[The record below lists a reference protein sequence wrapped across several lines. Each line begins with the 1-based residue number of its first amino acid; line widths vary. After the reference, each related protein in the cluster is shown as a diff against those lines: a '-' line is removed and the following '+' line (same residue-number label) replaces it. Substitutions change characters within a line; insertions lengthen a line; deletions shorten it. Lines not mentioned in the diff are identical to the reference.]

1 MEVTGQLHS
10 PAVLSQEET
19 NPLLVEY
26 EALGLSQPPNTQT
39 SCGPKTVFSQT
50 NVIKQQQNTPAFYQI
65 PIPFVSARTYD
76 LKFLYITQKNTC
88 FTQQRRF
95 EHAQ

>member
-26 EALGLSQPPNTQT
+26 EALGLT
-39 SCGPKTVFSQT
+39 
-50 NVIKQQQNTPAFYQI
+50 
-65 PIPFVSARTYD
+65 
-76 LKFLYITQKNTC
+76 
-88 FTQQRRF
+88 
-95 EHAQ
+95 